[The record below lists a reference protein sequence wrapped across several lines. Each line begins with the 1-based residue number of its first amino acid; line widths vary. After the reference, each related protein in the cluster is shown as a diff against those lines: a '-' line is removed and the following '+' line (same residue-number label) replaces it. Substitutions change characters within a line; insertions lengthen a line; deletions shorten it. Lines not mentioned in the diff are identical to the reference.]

1 MIDIGLDLQDLPSPA
16 YLVDKAKLEANG
28 KVLQEVQKA
37 SGAKILLALKGYSLF
52 QSFDLLKYYL
62 QGTCASSPYEARLG
76 RETMGGEVHSF
87 AAAFDQAQALEFM
100 EYSNH
105 FVFNS
110 FSLLERFGPLFRAK
124 APQISLGIRINPE
137 QPEAE
142 TALYDPSAPFSRL
155 GITQAEF
162 RPDLLEGIEGFHI
175 HNLCEQGYDA
185 LERTWRKVEANF
197 GEYFGP
203 LKWINLGGGHHI
215 TAPDYDRQ
223 GLITLLQEIAKK
235 YKVQVYLEPGEAVA
249 LNAGYFLT
257 TVLDLPKNGKDLAI
271 LDCSVPCHL
280 PDVLEMPY
288 RPEMLGAGQPGEK
301 AFTYRFGGLSCLAG
315 DVLGDYSLDEPL
327 QVGDRLLLGD
337 MAHYTM
343 VKNNTFNGI
352 PLPAIVLFDS
362 QTGEIE
368 HLREFSYQDFKGR
381 LS

>member
-1 MIDIGLDLQDLPSPA
+1 MIDIGLNLEDLPSPA

-28 KVLQEVQKA
+28 KILQEVQKS

-62 QGTCASSPYEARLG
+62 QGSCASSPYEARLG
-76 RETMGGEVHSF
+76 RETLGGEVHSF
-87 AAAFDQAQALEFM
+87 AAAFNEDQAMEFM
-100 EYSNH
+100 RYSDH

-110 FSLLERFGPLFRAK
+110 FTLLERYRPLFQAK
-124 APQISLGIRINPE
+124 APRISLGLRLNPQ

-155 GITQAEF
+155 GITREEF
-162 RPDLLEGIEGFHI
+162 RPELLEGIEGFHF
-175 HNLCEQGYDA
+175 HNLCEQGFDA

-197 GEYFGP
+197 GSYFGG

-215 TAPDYDRQ
+215 TAPNYDRPA
-223 GLITLLQEIAKK
+223 LIALVKEIAKK
-235 YKVQVYLEPGEAVA
+235 YQVQVYLEPGEAVA

-257 TVLDLPKNGKDLAI
+257 SVLDLPVNGKALAT

-301 AFTYRFGGLSCLAG
+301 AHTYRFGGLSCLAG
-315 DVLGDYSLDEPL
+315 DVLG
-327 QVGDRLLLGD
+327 
-337 MAHYTM
+337 
-343 VKNNTFNGI
+343 GI
-352 PLPAIVLFDS
+352 QSGSPPADW
-362 QTGEIE
+362 
-368 HLREFSYQDFKGR
+368 
-381 LS
+381 

>member
-1 MIDIGLDLQDLPSPA
+1 
-16 YLVDKAKLEANG
+16 
-28 KVLQEVQKA
+28 
-37 SGAKILLALKGYSLF
+37 
-52 QSFDLLKYYL
+52 
-62 QGTCASSPYEARLG
+62 
-76 RETMGGEVHSF
+76 
-87 AAAFDQAQALEFM
+87 
-100 EYSNH
+100 
-105 FVFNS
+105 
-110 FSLLERFGPLFRAK
+110 
-124 APQISLGIRINPE
+124 
-137 QPEAE
+137 
-142 TALYDPSAPFSRL
+142 L

-362 QTGEIE
+362 QTG
-368 HLREFSYQDFKGR
+368 R
-381 LS
+381 LSTSENSLIKISKGGSPDE